1 MRNRTPLRVVALGCA
16 AFLAVFA
23 IVWYSVLQLIAIRPD
38 TGPIRPVLSGIS
50 AFFLSAALLGN
61 WGFIRGHHR
70 AMQPVNLGESD
81 ALMTAHPAD
90 STHTDAA
97 MKAPKRGARRRRG
110 RDLATIRL
118 RL

>member
-50 AFFLSAALLGN
+50 AESCVWMTACDAHTR
-61 WGFIRGHHR
+61 GFQLVIP
-70 AMQPVNLGESD
+70 ADTL
-81 ALMTAHPAD
+81 ALMRAI
-90 STHTDAA
+90 
-97 MKAPKRGARRRRG
+97 KATFDPDG
-110 RDLATIRL
+110 RLNPGRFVSGL
-118 RL
+118 